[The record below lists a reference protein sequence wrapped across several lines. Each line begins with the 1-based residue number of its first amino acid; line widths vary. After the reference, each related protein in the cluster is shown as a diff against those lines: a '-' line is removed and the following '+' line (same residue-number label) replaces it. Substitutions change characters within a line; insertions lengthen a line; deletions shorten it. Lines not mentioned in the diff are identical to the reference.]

1 MPLLVRGPGVAT
13 DSTDKRVTFPDFMP
27 TFHELGGIAQS
38 SLPSY
43 IDGRSLVPVLN
54 GTVSS

>member
-13 DSTDKRVTFPDFMP
+13 DSTDKLVTFPDFMP
-27 TFHELGGIAQS
+27 TFLELGGIDKS
-38 SLPSY
+38 RWPSY
-43 IDGRSLVPVLN
+43 IDGRSLVPLLN